1 MDTTYAPGTPG
12 TPGTPGN
19 SGPRQASR
27 RKSRIRT
34 RHLIISVLAV
44 ALIAAIACGSDD
56 PAPAAA
62 PVPTPT
68 LEAAFETVTPETTP
82 IDDQTTGI
90 VPLSTGTGLI
100 YGEPEYDFAAASF
113 NSYWYSRYAL
123 GNLVMMSGLGVTFQP
138 PMEAVMGMAAMID
151 QGPEDGEHVMMP
163 ANAALLRAVYAGGD
177 PQFIAAF
184 NGDPMDLSNFR
195 WDPEKMDTRLTP
207 AAQAQTI
214 IKEIEWAKFFNNP
227 SWAGAPDADFG
238 AMDRFKGM
246 VMYAGAAQQTMFALQ
261 ELRNEDGLFVAAS
274 RFVDG
279 AAEVIDPAVR
289 PADQYQMLQALSD
302 FRLLLQHAD
311 DYNGVYTNPDLLGMI
326 GMEADA
332 LLGKIRDLEP
342 TGIQDLGIG
351 AQAMAWYA
359 ASAEDPAL
367 QRQALEMLAE
377 YGEALVAAD
386 TGGVIDSARSVRGLL
401 EAARV
406 LGDEKYRD
414 VALEELEVVLNAYHR
429 DTGRIDGVPE
439 ILDGEVGDILGAL
452 NSAVNNGGNGVDSAR
467 IQDVYAG
474 LFESI
479 VSIGGLIHARVPV
492 AMEVSPFELERIGKD
507 IFFAHPS
514 VPTPDQAG
522 GPYGTAAVHAS
533 EFRFDEEF
541 GRWVVTNDR
550 FETAGAMHTS
560 NEMMWTFGIIS
571 AFPEVDISAVSDFP
585 QVDTDASQSS

>member
-1 MDTTYAPGTPG
+1 MDTNYVPGI
-12 TPGTPGN
+12 
-19 SGPRQASR
+19 SGPRWASR
-27 RKSRIRT
+27 RMSRVRPP
-34 RHLIISVLAV
+34 HLIIFVLAIALV
-44 ALIAAIACGSDD
+44 AAVACGSDD

-62 PVPTPT
+62 PVATPT
-68 LEAAFETVTPETTP
+68 LEAAFESVAPDAPDATETTP
-82 IDDQTTGI
+82 SGDQSSDA
-90 VPLSTGTGLI
+90 VALDTGTGLL
-100 YGEPEYDFAAASF
+100 YGEPGYDFTAASF
-113 NSYWYSRYAL
+113 NSYWYSRYTL
-123 GNLVMMSGLGVTFQP
+123 GNLVMMSGLGVAFQP
-138 PMEAVMGMAAMID
+138 PMEAVMGMAAMVD
-151 QGPEDGEHVMMP
+151 QGPADGEHVMMP

-177 PQFIAAF
+177 PQFIAPF

-227 SWAGAPDADFG
+227 GWAGAPDADFG

-246 VMYAGAAQQTMFALQ
+246 VMYAGAAQQIMFALEQ
-261 ELRNEDGLFVAAS
+261 LRNEDGLFVAAS

-279 AAEVIDPAVR
+279 AAEVIDPAVI

-342 TGIQDLGIG
+342 TGIRDLGIG

-377 YGEALVAAD
+377 YGDALVASK
-386 TGGVIDSARSVRGLL
+386 TNGVIDSARSVRGLL

-406 LGDEKYRD
+406 LGDEKYGD
-414 VALEELEVVLNAYHR
+414 AALIELEVVLNAYDR
-429 DTGRIDGVPE
+429 ATGRIDGVPE
-439 ILDGEVGDILGAL
+439 IKDWEVGDILGAL
-452 NSAVNNGGNGVDSAR
+452 NSAANNGGSGVDTEQ

-474 LFESI
+474 LFESL
-479 VSIGGLIHARVPV
+479 VSIGGLIQARVPV

-522 GPYGTAAVHAS
+522 GAYGTAAVHAS
-533 EFRFDEEF
+533 EFRFDEES
-541 GRWVVTNDR
+541 GRWVVTNGR
-550 FETAGAMHTS
+550 FDTAGAMHTS
-560 NEMMWTFGIIS
+560 NEMMWTFGLVN
-571 AFPEVDISAVSDFP
+571 AFPEVDVSTVSDFP
-585 QVDTDASQSS
+585 EVQLETSQGS